1 MTYFQYTELMSEIT
15 TKRFSLYQGTVLSHR
30 RWSDTHIW
38 SSGGGGYVDPKF
50 GGHVAAAQISSQIL
64 QKVEV
69 FIKDDNGLQH
79 ALELTDVGVPITDGN
94 KIIAVMDE
102 RWKGKPLPLYFENLD
117 TRMFEAPLIS
127 TGMPQPR
134 LRDGL
139 GKGLFWGGVAY
150 LSTYVLG
157 ERFFFSAGL
166 LVYGVVGISLWWKS
180 NRSKTRKK
188 LNEFKS
194 TNSGFLTEVQEVA
207 KHNGL
212 NLGLTDPAFGPFVR
226 HS

>member
-1 MTYFQYTELMSEIT
+1 MLEIT

-64 QKVEV
+64 QRVEV
-69 FIKDDNGLQH
+69 FIKDDDGLKH
-79 ALELTDVGVPITDGN
+79 ALELTDVGVPLTDGN
-94 KIIAVMDE
+94 KIIAVMDK
-102 RWKGKPLPLYFENLD
+102 RWQGKPVPLFFENLD

-127 TGMPQPR
+127 TGKPQPR

-139 GKGLFWGGVAY
+139 GKGLFWGGVAC
-150 LSTYVLG
+150 LSILIFG
-157 ERFFFSAGL
+157 ENVFGNIGWIPL
-166 LVYGVVGISLWWKS
+166 CVVGFPTWWIS
-180 NRSKTRKK
+180 NRSKTSKK

-194 TNSGFLTEVQEVA
+194 INSAFLTEVQEVA
-207 KHNGL
+207 KQNGV
-212 NLGLTDPAFGPFVR
+212 NLELKDPAFGPFVR
-226 HS
+226 SI